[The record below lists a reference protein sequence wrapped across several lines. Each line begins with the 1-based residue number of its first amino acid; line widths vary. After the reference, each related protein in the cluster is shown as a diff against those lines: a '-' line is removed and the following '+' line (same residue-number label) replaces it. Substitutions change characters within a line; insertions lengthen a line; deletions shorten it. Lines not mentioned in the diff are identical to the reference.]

1 MLGELSSLHREPV
14 SSTALSRFTECMMQE
29 LACVDASEE
38 AEAGRLNLAVVNLR
52 QSPEY
57 FQLLSQASLHKP
69 L

>member
-1 MLGELSSLHREPV
+1 
-14 SSTALSRFTECMMQE
+14 MMQE

-38 AEAGRLNLAVVNLR
+38 AEASRLKVVVVNLW